1 MNKPQQSNWNLRPA
15 TMDDLDGVCDV
26 INAYSLDLLGVGA
39 DNRKYVILTWEQ
51 PGFSVET
58 DTRVAVTP
66 EGRIVGYAEVED
78 TEEPHVCV
86 MSWVRVHPDYRNSSL
101 GVQLVSWISE
111 RADDA
116 IALAPDGARV
126 SVSMGLPNEDVEM
139 SKDLDAQGFRV
150 VRCFL
155 RMSIEFP
162 EFLPAPGWP
171 EDVLV
176 RPFEL
181 DNDLEATVHAIREAF
196 QDHWGHIEVPF
207 EEELEKWRHW
217 FQNDSD
223 FDESLS
229 SLALVDGRIVG
240 FSMCGLRHPEDPS
253 MGLINSLGVQRE
265 WRRRGLATALL
276 HRSFN
281 ELKSRGQRRACLGVD
296 AESLTGAFR
305 VYEAAGMKA
314 DRQHNAYEKELRAG
328 IDLSLKTLDS
338 GQEAS

>member
-1 MNKPQQSNWNLRPA
+1 MALAKLHGWSLRPA
-15 TMDDLDGVCDV
+15 TMADLDGICDV
-26 INAYSLDLLGVGA
+26 IHAYSLDLLGVGA

-51 PGFSVET
+51 PGFCVET

-78 TEEPHVCV
+78 TEGPHVRV

-101 GVQLVSWISE
+101 GGQLVSWISE
-111 RADDA
+111 RASEA
-116 IALAPDGARV
+116 KALAPDGARV
-126 SVSMGLPNEDVEM
+126 SVSMGLPNEDTAMPKHLEE
-139 SKDLDAQGFRV
+139 QGYNVIRY
-150 VRCFL
+150 FL

-162 EFLPAPGWP
+162 EFLPEPVWP
-171 EDVLV
+171 ADVLV
-176 RPFEL
+176 RPFVL
-181 DNDLEATVHAIREAF
+181 DNDLESTVHAIREAF
-196 QDHWGHIEVPF
+196 QDHWGHIDVPF

-229 SLALVDGRIVG
+229 SLVLVDGQIVG
-240 FSMCGLRHPEDPS
+240 FSMCELRHPEDPS
-253 MGLINSLGVQRE
+253 MGIIDSLGVQRE

-276 HRSFN
+276 HRSFK

-305 VYEAAGMKA
+305 VYKAAGMKA
-314 DRQHNAYEKELRAG
+314 DRQHDVFEKELRAG
-328 IDLSLKTLDS
+328 TYLSLQTLDS
-338 GQEAS
+338 GDSS